1 MLQKIESINLLQLA
15 KNINHIIF
23 EGKLQLNTEEYEIEI
38 EKSNNVTDLQPLL
51 KLLSLMVK
59 DSYLVTEIYFENKDD
74 FEKCFNMKYDDSLNE
89 VFHSIRIKKI
99 KFQGEETYSGT
110 FIYHETFGEK
120 MKFQLA
126 YIKYLSRF
134 QKEEMW
140 R

>member
-1 MLQKIESINLLQLA
+1 MSIRKR
-15 KNINHIIF
+15 KNYLKDDIA
-23 EGKLQLNTEEYEIEI
+23 EA
-38 EKSNNVTDLQPLL
+38 EKP
-51 KLLSLMVK
+51 
-59 DSYLVTEIYFENKDD
+59 IYFESKDD
-74 FEKCFNMKYDDSLNE
+74 FEKCFNIKYDDSLNE

>member
-1 MLQKIESINLLQLA
+1 MRMSKSDSSI
-15 KNINHIIF
+15 
-23 EGKLQLNTEEYEIEI
+23 
-38 EKSNNVTDLQPLL
+38 DLTPLI
-51 KLLSLMVK
+51 KLLDMMVK
-59 DSYLVTEIYFENKDD
+59 DNHLVTEIYFENKDD

-140 R
+140 I